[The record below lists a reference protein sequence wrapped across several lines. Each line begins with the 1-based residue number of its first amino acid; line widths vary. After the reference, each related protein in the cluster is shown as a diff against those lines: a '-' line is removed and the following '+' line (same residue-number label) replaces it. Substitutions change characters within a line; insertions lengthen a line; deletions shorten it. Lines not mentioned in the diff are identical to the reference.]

1 MEAELNETKNVRQD
15 VSFQAL
21 SLARAIDRLLPDQNY
36 VIRLKKSSVKAEPW
50 EVTISIENTIRV
62 WKINER
68 KKDNLE

>member
-1 MEAELNETKNVRQD
+1 MNETKNVRQD